1 MKISHIGEHGLIERI
16 RERAGDAPAW
26 VHIGIG
32 DDAAV
37 IEPERGELDV
47 VTTDCQIEGVHFDR
61 RWNSMREIGAK
72 SLAVNL
78 SDLAAMGASP
88 RAATLSLALPGALA
102 LDDFDAL
109 IDGFLTLAKSAKLT
123 IIGGNISSSPGP
135 IIIDIT
141 LIGTARRRRIL
152 TRSGGSAGHL
162 LYVTGMLGR
171 AAAELERRRAYEPGG
186 SYESERSYEHS
197 EGSSEPSY
205 EHPAKS
211 YERSVLLLN
220 VSREVASNRLASAC
234 MDLSDGLADGV
245 TQIAEASRT
254 GATVISSKVPVHPEA
269 TLEQALRGGEDY
281 ELLFAVP
288 PRRRR
293 GFERIAARHTPVS
306 CIGELTKAPPLTLD
320 EGPLGGGFTH
330 FVPGDAA
337 LRAE

>member
-1 MKISHIGEHGLIERI
+1 MGVIIEPAVPLISEIGEHKLIARI
-16 RERAGDAPAW
+16 RERAGPAPSW

-47 VTTDCQIEGVHFDR
+47 VTTDCQIEHVHFDR

-72 SLAVNL
+72 ALAVNL

-88 RAATLSLALPGALA
+88 RAATLSLALPPALA
-102 LDDFDAL
+102 LEDFDAL
-109 IDGFLTLAKSAKLT
+109 VDGFLTLAKRAKLT
-123 IIGGNISSSPGP
+123 VIGGNLSKSPGP
-135 IIIDIT
+135 IIIDVT
-141 LIGTARRRRIL
+141 LIGSARRRRIL
-152 TRSGGSAGHL
+152 TRSGGAAGHL
-162 LYVTGMLGR
+162 LYVTGSLG
-171 AAAELERRRAYEPGG
+171 AAGAELARR
-186 SYESERSYEHS
+186 RSYE
-197 EGSSEPSY
+197 SEPSY
-205 EHPAKS
+205 ESGGSNEHAENS
-211 YERSVLLLN
+211 YERQIALLSL
-220 VSREVASNRLASAC
+220 SRELAANRVVSAC

-245 TQIAEASRT
+245 SQMAAASGT
-254 GATVISSKVPVHPEA
+254 GAALRSSKIPVDARA
-269 TLEQALRGGEDY
+269 TLEHALRGGEDY

-293 GFERIAARHTPVS
+293 GFERIAGRHTPVT
-306 CIGELTKAPPLTLD
+306 CIGELTKASSLSLD